1 MSMRSLVA
9 LVAVVFSL
17 ALFAAGCGDDDD
29 STVEDL
35 DDEPTATEDDGAAD
49 DGAATG
55 EPGTGEPGTGTIT
68 IGDDTWDLDVT
79 RCVTLAGAIGA
90 DAVAVDE
97 PDNVTVSISL
107 SPEDW
112 RDRPESEGWTANGSL
127 RLDIDEPYQQW
138 ESGIEALEG
147 YTLPPGQARE
157 DFAIESY
164 DVADDGMSVEGEA
177 TFVAVDELLL
187 GDPVEPTSGSFSI
200 TCPPA

>member
-1 MSMRSLVA
+1 MSERSVVAFVAA
-9 LVAVVFSL
+9 LVLSI
-17 ALFAAGCGDDDD
+17 ALVAAGCGDDDD
-29 STVEDL
+29 GAAE
-35 DDEPTATEDDGAAD
+35 DGAAE
-49 DGAATG
+49 DGAA
-55 EPGTGEPGTGTIT
+55 EEPGTGTIT
-68 IGDDTWDLDVT
+68 IGDLSWDLDVT
-79 RCVTLAGAIGA
+79 RCVTLAGAIAA

-112 RDRPESEGWTANGSL
+112 RDRPESEGWTANGTV
-127 RLDIDEPYQQW
+127 RLDIDEPFQQW
-138 ESGIEALEG
+138 ESGIEAFEG
-147 YTLPPGQARE
+147 LTLPPGQARE

-187 GDPVEPTSGSFSI
+187 GDPVEPTPGSFAI